1 MNTDSDIRKYAH
13 KLIDRVDLVKLQ
25 AILELLEEDYFTREE
40 IAEIH
45 ELSNGSDWTDW
56 RAIRRDV

>member
-13 KLIDRVDLVKLQ
+13 KLIDRIDAIKLQ
-25 AILELLEEDYFTREE
+25 AILELLEEDYFTPEE
-40 IAEIH
+40 VAEIH
-45 ELSNGSDWTDW
+45 ELSSSSDWTDW